1 VVERLAQQ
9 VREVVERLAHEL
21 LEVLGPARVERQEVR
36 LVGLGG
42 EVLARELLRAPD
54 EQLELLRI
62 GYSGSSP
69 RNAVTISTAT
79 QRQNSVE
86 VRIRF
91 QAGQSASIT

>member
-1 VVERLAQQ
+1 MAAMPMPSSPSPATAQ
-9 VREVVERLAHEL
+9 AS
-21 LEVLGPARVERQEVR
+21 PWKS
-36 LVGLGG
+36 
-42 EVLARELLRAPD
+42 
-54 EQLELLRI
+54 RI

-69 RNAVTISTAT
+69 RNAVTISTAM